1 MILFFFA
8 ISVAQT
14 FAVAPTIKI
23 NPLDATINVDETI
36 TYNVTADNFNH
47 ISVEFTVY
55 FDSDKLEFVSFSD
68 VNSQLKEFNLNYIPP
83 GTPNFPEGLKV
94 SWLDPNF
101 QPQNLPNGT
110 VLFKMT
116 VKGKSPG
123 ATQLTV
129 PCGAPYVCEAIDGD
143 GNTFESF
150 PPSSP
155 ANLLI
160 NGTVSF
166 DKFTIGITDEQCDL
180 GSEVCVKVKAL
191 KDFTNITL
199 MQMRIEWDVTKL
211 EFVNVKNCNSSIALN
226 CGSDINFNGTALF
239 LSWFADPDKAP
250 DGYTLAD
257 GSTLFEICFKVIAP
271 VGTKVPVKFKDEQF
285 SKNLFA
291 DKDGDITD
299 FNLVDGSVTTG
310 PCSGPGA
317 EKITITGS
325 QETATTGSNI
335 CVKITASNFDSLV
348 NLKFGVSWDPAVL
361 ALTGVQNCNSLLS
374 ISNCS
379 LGQGP
384 FTVSG
389 GFLQFD
395 WQALAGQLGTGV
407 TIPNNATLFEVC
419 FTVLGGPGTSSN
431 VTIGNLGSFL
441 AGATD
446 AKGKVFEMAFNPGK
460 VTVPGAGT
468 VTLSVTDKD
477 ACPGKT
483 VCIPITVKSF
493 SSIESMEFAVSWDP
507 ALLSNVVLQS
517 CNPQLSLNCSCSGS
531 SNFNCTP
538 GLLVVTW
545 FSQSGGSVTLPDNAV
560 LFELCFDVTG
570 ANGTTSP
577 LNIIPNPNT
586 GVIEFINASGATLD
600 VISVNQNI
608 SITNTACSQP
618 CNLTQTNTITNAACS
633 GSNTGAIL
641 LNVGGGT
648 GNYTYNWSSP
658 IPGGT
663 GNNPVNLAAGIYT
676 VTVVDNGNPGC
687 SAVFGPF
694 EVLAGQGFT
703 VGVKVTN
710 ANCEGT
716 FGGAIELTPS
726 GSSGYSYNWNPA
738 APNNPVITNLP
749 AGSWSVTVTDA
760 QGCMQIINGIVV
772 PKGQG
777 NFTISGEATYP
788 KCYGGSDG
796 SIITA
801 VIPVANYTY
810 VWNTTPAQT
819 TPNITNLKA
828 GTYTVTVT
836 DQASGCTKT
845 ESFIIQNPPQIVVTT
860 KATNATSPTS
870 NDGTITANPAGGAGS
885 YTYIWSTVPP
895 QTTKKAVD
903 LLPGVYY
910 VTITDINGC
919 TAVAFDTVKVD
930 LIPPKPG
937 VEIINTQFDVYN
949 GYGVR
954 CQGACDGMLLATAP
968 VGAIEPFEWQWS
980 SNAKATADNLAFN
993 LCAGIYGV
1001 TLTDATGQKYFATK
1015 QAELIA
1021 PPALSLQVVT
1031 STVPTPTATAL
1042 VSGGVPPYEFKFN
1055 DRPFTGQNIAE
1066 VDGYEPVTVLV
1077 QDKNNCTAISTVVG
1091 PLGRDCNEARLVITP
1106 NGDGINDYLVL
1117 ACANVFTLNKFTV
1130 FDRWGKLLY
1139 SRSGYTNDW
1148 DGVDQQGGPLPEGGY
1163 FWAFEY
1169 INQNGNLEVAKGSIT
1184 IVR

>member
-36 TYNVTADNFNH
+36 TYSVTADNFNH
-47 ISVEFTVY
+47 ISVEFTVL
-55 FDSDKLEFVSFSD
+55 FDSGKLDFVSFSD
-68 VNSQLKEFNLNYIPP
+68 INPQLKEFNLNYIPP
-83 GTPNFPEGLKV
+83 GTPNYPEGLKV

-101 QPQNLPNGT
+101 QPQTLPNGS

-116 VKGKSPG
+116 LKAKAPG
-123 ATQLTV
+123 LSQITV
-129 PCGAPYVCEAIDGD
+129 PCGAPYECEAIDGN
-143 GNTFESF
+143 GNVFESF
-150 PPSSP
+150 PPTTP

-160 NGTVSF
+160 NGTVVL
-166 DKFTIGITDEQCDL
+166 DKFTIGISDEQCDQ

-211 EFVNVKNCNSSIALN
+211 QFLSVKNCNSSIALN

-250 DGYTLAD
+250 DGYTLPD
-257 GSTLFEICFKVIAP
+257 GSTLFEICFKVLEP
-271 VGTKVPVKFKDEQF
+271 LGSKVPVAFKDEQF
-285 SKNLFA
+285 SKNLFS

-299 FNLVDGSVTTG
+299 FNLFNGSVTTG
-310 PCSGPGA
+310 PCGGNTN
-317 EKITITGS
+317 EKLTLTAS
-325 QETATTGSNI
+325 QETASTGSNV

-348 NLKFGVSWDPAVL
+348 TAKFGVSWDPAVVV
-361 ALTGVQNCNSLLS
+361 LTSVQNCNPLLN
-374 ISNCS
+374 IANCS

-384 FTVSG
+384 FAVVG
-389 GFLQFD
+389 GFLQFN
-395 WQALAGQLGTGV
+395 WQANAGQQATGV
-407 TIPNNATLFEVC
+407 TLPANATLFEVC

-431 VTIGNLGSFL
+431 IVLGSQGTFT
-441 AGATD
+441 ASATD
-446 AKGKVFEMAFNPGK
+446 AKGKSFDLAYNQGK

-493 SSIESMEFAVSWDP
+493 NAIESMEFALQWDP

-517 CNPQLSLNCSCSGS
+517 CNPQLSLNCNCSGS

-560 LFELCFDVTG
+560 LFELCFDVVG

-586 GVIEFINASGATLD
+586 GVIEFLIGSGANVD

-633 GSNTGAIL
+633 GSNSGSIL
-641 LNVGGGT
+641 INVAGGT
-648 GNYTYNWSSP
+648 GNYSYTWSAP
-658 IPGGT
+658 IPAGT
-663 GNNPVNLAAGIYT
+663 GNNPVNLGAGIYN
-676 VTVVDNGNPGC
+676 VTVVDTGNPGC

-694 EVLAGQGFT
+694 EVLAGQGFS
-703 VGVKVTN
+703 VEVNVTP

-716 FGGAIELTPS
+716 FGGAIQLVPS
-726 GSSGYSYNWNPA
+726 GSTGYSYNWSPA
-738 APNNPVITNLP
+738 SPNSSTITNLP
-749 AGSWSVTVTDA
+749 AGTWDVTITDA
-760 QGCMQIINGIVV
+760 KGCTVVLKSIVV

-777 NFTISGEATYP
+777 AFNVVGEVKYP
-788 KCYGGSDG
+788 KCFGGSDG

-801 VIPVANYTY
+801 VTPVGNYTY
-810 VWNTTPAQT
+810 SWNTTPVQT

-828 GTYTVTVT
+828 GSYTVVVT
-836 DQASGCTKT
+836 DAASGCTRT
-845 ESFIIQNPPQIVVTT
+845 ETFVIQNPPAIVLGSVS
-860 KATNATSPTS
+860 TNASSVVS
-870 NDGTITANPAGGAGS
+870 NDGSITVNPTGGAGN
-885 YTYIWSTVPP
+885 YTYVWSTIPP
-895 QTTKKAVD
+895 QTGKKAVN
-903 LLPGVYY
+903 LAPGIYF
-910 VTITDINGC
+910 VTVSDGNGC
-919 TAVAFDTVKVD
+919 TAVIQDTVGVD
-930 LIPPKPG
+930 INPPKPG
-937 VEIINTQFDVYN
+937 IELVNTQFDNYN
-949 GYGVR
+949 GYGVS
-954 CQGACDGMLLATAP
+954 CPGTCNGILLANPPA
-968 VGAIEPFEWQWS
+968 GAVEPFVWVWS
-980 SNAKATADNLAFN
+980 SNAKGTNENLAFD
-993 LCAGIYGV
+993 LCEGTYGV
-1001 TLTDATGQKYFATK
+1001 TLTDATGQKYYAAK
-1015 QAELIA
+1015 QVQLIA
-1021 PPALSLQVVT
+1021 PSALSLDVVT
-1031 STVPTPTATAL
+1031 SADPTPTATAI
-1042 VSGGVPPYEFKFN
+1042 VTGGVSPYEYKFN
-1055 DRPFTGQNIAE
+1055 QNPFTGQNVSI
-1066 VDGYEPVTVLV
+1066 VDGYEPLTVIV
-1077 QDKNNCTAISTVVG
+1077 QDKNNCTITKTVVG

-1106 NGDGINDYLVL
+1106 NGDGINDYLIL

-1130 FDRWGKLLY
+1130 FDRWGKVLLT
-1139 SRSGYTNDW
+1139 RSGYTNDW
-1148 DGVDQQGGPLPEGGY
+1148 DGVDKQGNPLPEGGY
-1163 FWAFEY
+1163 FWALEY